1 MRHRPAGGMDRSGY
15 VACDFFAVP
24 FQGLESVT
32 FSRISIHQAAFVRR
46 PKESI
51 MIGLVRAAAL
61 CATLALGLI
70 SAQAADKAF
79 KRDDLADSA
88 IKLEAQI
95 KSEAGPVAKSAATL
109 RTDADAAFRRSDY
122 RVGLQI
128 IGQIAAVAPE
138 DSANW
143 LRLAKTIFQIRS
155 ATSSEQTFLYERAST
170 AAYIAYQRAG
180 NAGEEAEALAVLG
193 RALSERKLWR
203 PALDTLQLSLELRE
217 VAEVR
222 GNYEKLRDNHG
233 FRLLDYT
240 VDSDSASPRACF
252 QFSEDLAKRTDF
264 SPYLALAGSDK
275 PALTSEEKQ
284 LCVEGL
290 KHGERYNINLRAGLP
305 STVKESLPKSA
316 EFNIYVRDRKPFVRF
331 TGRAYV
337 LPRTGQ
343 RGIPLVSVNTPSV
356 SVQVFR
362 IGDRNLINTVIDSD
376 FQKTL
381 SSYQLDDLG
390 NERGVKVWSG
400 ELATATTLNQDVTTA
415 FPVDQALGDLQ
426 PGVYVMTATP
436 KGPGS
441 SKDEDSGSLATQ
453 WFIVSDLGLTAF
465 SGNDGIHVFVNSLAS
480 TDAVA
485 RAEVRLVARNNEI
498 LATRKTD
505 ESGHVLFE
513 AGLARGEGGLSP
525 ALLTVSG
532 EKADY
537 AFLSLKSN
545 AFDLTDRGV
554 SGRAVPAGAD
564 AFVYAERGVYRSGET
579 VYLTALLRDGQGNA
593 VTGGPLTLVIERPDG
608 VEFRRAVLPDQG
620 AGGRNLTLPLNSAVP
635 TGTWRARAFTD
646 PKGAS
651 VGETTFMVED
661 YIPDRIEF
669 ELTSKDKLIKAD
681 APVELK
687 VDGHFLYGAP
697 ASGLQL
703 EGDMLVAPASA
714 RPGFAGYQ
722 FGVADEETTS
732 NERTPIE
739 NLPEADANG
748 VATFPVSLAKPP
760 SSTRPQEAQIFIRMA
775 EAGGRAVERKIVLP
789 VAPAAAMIGIKPL
802 FGDKNV
808 AEGDKA
814 DFDVVFAAPDDK
826 PLARGGLRYELL
838 KLESRYQWYRQSS
851 SWEYEPVKSTSRVAD
866 GDLTIAADKPSRVT
880 LAPQPGRYRLDVK
893 STEADGPLT
902 SVQFDVGWYSDGS
915 ADTPDLLETSIDKP
929 EYQSGDT
936 MVVSVN
942 ARSAGKLTINV
953 LGDRL
958 LTTQS
963 TDVKEGTSQV
973 RIPVGKDWGT
983 GAYVVATLRRPLD
996 AAALRMPGRAIGL
1009 KWFGIDKKART
1020 LTVGLS
1026 PPALVRPS
1034 TTLKLPVKVGGLNPG
1049 EDAKIVVAAVDV
1061 GILNLTNYKPPAPD
1075 DYYLGQRRMTSE
1087 IRDLYGQLIDGMLGT
1102 RGQLKT
1108 GGDSAG
1114 AELQGSPPTQKP
1126 LALYSG
1132 IVTVAADGSAEI
1144 SFDIPEFAGTARV
1157 MAVAWT
1163 ATKLG
1168 RATTDVIV
1176 RDPVV
1181 LTATL
1186 PRFLLNGDK
1195 GTMSF
1200 DLDNVEGAPGD
1211 YTINVKTSGPVKVT
1225 GNPATTV
1232 KLAAKQRTSMA
1243 LALDA
1248 SGGAGTAQ
1256 LDVDIKGPNGLA
1268 LARHYA
1274 LDVKAATQILARR
1287 SIRTL
1292 AKGESLTL
1300 TSDMFSDLVQGTGG
1314 VSLSVSLS
1322 TALDAATI
1330 LKALDRYPYGCSEQI
1345 TSRAMP
1351 LLYVNDLAA
1360 GAHLAMDTAVDQRIK
1375 DAIDKLLARQ
1385 GSNGSFGLWSAGGD
1399 DAWLDAYVTDFLTR
1413 AREKGFAV
1421 PDVLFRNALDR
1432 IRNSVVNADE
1442 PEKDGGRNLAYGLY
1456 VLARNGTAP
1465 VGDLRYLADTKLNN
1479 LATPIAKSQ
1488 LAAALALVGD
1498 RTRAER
1504 VYAAALESLAPKPVL
1519 EFGRVDYGS
1528 ALRDA
1533 AALVSLGSEGNASSA
1548 TITQAVMRVEAARG
1562 LTPYTSTQ
1570 ENAWLVLASRALS
1583 KETLA
1588 LDVNGSP
1595 VRTALYRSY
1604 KAAEMAGVPIK
1615 ITNTGDTPVQ
1625 AVVSVSGAPV
1635 TPEPAASNGFKIER
1649 NYFTLDGKPADPSKA
1664 KQNDRF
1670 AVVLKITEA
1679 KPEYGHIM
1687 VSDYLAAGFEIDNP
1701 HLVSSGDTGTL
1712 DWIEDGEEPENTE
1725 FRDDRF
1731 TAAIDRGSDDK
1742 AVFTVAYVVRAV
1754 SPGKYVVPQAYVE
1767 DMYNPSRYG
1776 RTGTGTVEVRPA
1788 K

>member
-1 MRHRPAGGMDRSGY
+1 
-15 VACDFFAVP
+15 
-24 FQGLESVT
+24 
-32 FSRISIHQAAFVRR
+32 
-46 PKESI
+46 
-51 MIGLVRAAAL
+51 MIGLVRAATL
-61 CATLALGLI
+61 CATLAFGLVA
-70 SAQAADKAF
+70 AQAADKAF
-79 KRDDLADSA
+79 RRDDLADSA

-95 KSEAGPVAKSAATL
+95 KSEAGPAAKSGAGL
-109 RTDADAAFRRSDY
+109 RTDADAAFRRSDF
-122 RVGLQI
+122 RTGLRI
-128 IGQIAAVAPE
+128 LGQIAATTPD
-138 DSANW
+138 DSSNW
-143 LRLAKTIFQIRS
+143 LRLARTIFQIGP
-155 ATSSEQTFLYERAST
+155 ANSSEQTFLLERAST

-180 NAGEEAEALAVLG
+180 NAADEADALAVLG

-203 PALDTLQLSLELRE
+203 PALDALRLSLDLRE

-222 GNYEKLRDNHG
+222 GRYEKMRDEHG

-240 VDSDSASPRACF
+240 VDSDSAAPRACF
-252 QFSEDLAKRTDF
+252 QFSEELAKRTDF
-264 SPYLALAGSDK
+264 TPFVALADSDK
-275 PALTSEEKQ
+275 PALSSEERQ
-284 LCVEGL
+284 LCVDGL
-290 KHGERYNINLRAGLP
+290 EHGERYNVVLRAGLP
-305 STVKESLPKSA
+305 SAVKEGLPKSA

-337 LPRTGQ
+337 LPRIGQ
-343 RGIPLVSVNTPSV
+343 RGIPLVSVNTPAV
-356 SVQVFR
+356 TVNVFR

-376 FQKTL
+376 FQRAINKYEL
-381 SSYQLDDLG
+381 SSLG
-390 NERGVKVWSG
+390 DERGVKVWSG

-415 FPVDQALGDLQ
+415 FPVDRALGDLK
-426 PGVYVMTATP
+426 PGVYVMTAAA

-441 SKDEDSGSLATQ
+441 DDDSQLATQ

-498 LATRKTD
+498 LATRTTD
-505 ESGHVLFE
+505 QSGHVLFE
-513 AGLARGEGGLSP
+513 TGLARGEGGLSP
-525 ALLTVSG
+525 AMVTVTG
-532 EKADY
+532 ENADY
-537 AFLSLKSN
+537 AFLSLKTE
-545 AFDLTDRGV
+545 AFDLSDRGV
-554 SGRAVPAGAD
+554 AGRAVPVGAD
-564 AFVYAERGVYRSGET
+564 AFVYAERGVYRSNET
-579 VYLTALLRDGQGNA
+579 VYLTALLRDGQGKA

-608 VEFRRAVLPDQG
+608 VEFRRAVLADQG
-620 AGGRNLTLPLNSAVP
+620 AGGRSVAVPLNSAVP
-635 TGTWRARAFTD
+635 AGTWRVRAFTD
-646 PKGAS
+646 PKAAP

-661 YIPDRIEF
+661 YVPERIEF
-669 ELTSKDKLIKAD
+669 DISSKDKAIKAD
-681 APVELK
+681 AAVELK

-697 ASGLQL
+697 ASDLQL
-703 EGDMLVAPASA
+703 EGDLLVAPAA
-714 RPGFAGYQ
+714 ERPGFAGYQ

-739 NLPEADANG
+739 NLPETDAKG

-760 SSTRPQEAQIFIRMA
+760 TSTRPQEAQIFIRMA
-775 EAGGRAVERKIVLP
+775 EAGGRAVERKVVLP
-789 VAPAAAMIGIKPL
+789 VTPATAMIGVKPL

-814 DFDVVFAAPDDK
+814 GFDVVFVAPDGQR
-826 PLARGGLRYELL
+826 LARDGLRYELL
-838 KLESRYQWYRQSS
+838 KIESHYQWYRQNSA
-851 SWEYEPVKSTSRVAD
+851 WEYEPVKSTARVAD
-866 GDLTIAADKPSRVT
+866 GDVTVAADKPSRIT
-880 LAPQPGRYRLDVK
+880 LSPQPGRYRLDVK
-893 STEADGPLT
+893 STEVDGPLT

-929 EYQSGDT
+929 EYRSGDT

-942 ARSAGKLTINV
+942 ARTAGKLTVNV

-958 LTTQS
+958 LTTQT
-963 TDVKEGTSQV
+963 TDVREGTAQV
-973 RIPVGKDWGT
+973 NIPIGRDWGT

-996 AAALRMPGRAIGL
+996 AAAQRMPGRAIGL

-1020 LTVGLS
+1020 LTVDLS
-1026 PPALVRPS
+1026 APALVRPGAA
-1034 TTLKLPVKVGGLNPG
+1034 LKLPVKLGGLSPG

-1075 DYYLGQRRMTSE
+1075 DYYLGQRRMSAE
-1087 IRDLYGQLIDGMLGT
+1087 IRDLYGQLIDGMQGT

-1114 AELQGSPPTQKP
+1114 AELQGSPPSQKP

-1132 IVTVAADGSAEI
+1132 IVTVGPDGSAEI
-1144 SFDIPEFAGTARV
+1144 DFDIPEFAGTARV

-1168 RATTDVIV
+1168 RATTDVTV

-1186 PRFLLNGDK
+1186 PRFLLNGDH

-1211 YTINVKTSGPVKVT
+1211 YTVNVKPSGPIKVS
-1225 GNPATTV
+1225 GNPTTTV
-1232 KLAAKQRTSMA
+1232 TLAAHQRSSMV
-1243 LALDA
+1243 LALDT
-1248 SGGAGTAQ
+1248 GGTGTAQ
-1256 LDVDIKGPNGLA
+1256 LDVDINGPNGLT

-1300 TSDMFSDLVQGTGG
+1300 TSDMFSELVQGTGS

-1351 LLYVNDLAA
+1351 LLYVNDLAV

-1375 DAIDKLLARQ
+1375 DAIDRLLARQ

-1421 PDVLFRNALDR
+1421 PEVLFRSALDR
-1432 IRNSVVNADE
+1432 IRNSVVNANE
-1442 PEKDGGRNLAYGLY
+1442 PEKDGGRDLAYGLY
-1456 VLARNGTAP
+1456 VLARNGAAP
-1465 VGDLRYLADTKLNN
+1465 IGDLRYLADTKLGN
-1479 LATPIAKSQ
+1479 LATPIAKAQ

-1498 RTRAER
+1498 RSRAER
-1504 VYAAALESLAPKPVL
+1504 VYAAALHGLAPKPVL
-1519 EFGRVDYGS
+1519 EFGRADYGS

-1533 AALVSLGSEGNASSA
+1533 AALVTLASEGNAPHA
-1548 TITQAVMRVEAARG
+1548 TLTEAVARVEAARG
-1562 LTPYTSTQ
+1562 LAPYTSTQ
-1570 ENAWLVLASRALS
+1570 ENAWLVLASRALA
-1583 KETLA
+1583 KENLT
-1588 LDVNGSP
+1588 LDVDGSP
-1595 VRTALYRSY
+1595 IKTALYRSY
-1604 KAAEMAGVPIK
+1604 KATELDNKPIK

-1649 NYFTLDGKPADPSKA
+1649 NYFTLDGSPADASKA

-1670 AVVLKITEA
+1670 AVVLKITEP
-1679 KPEYGHIM
+1679 KPEYGHII
-1687 VSDYLAAGFEIDNP
+1687 VSDYLPAGFEIDNP

-1712 DWIEDGEEPENTE
+1712 DWIEDGEEPANTE

-1731 TAAIDRGSDDK
+1731 TAAIDRASNAK
-1742 AVFTVAYVVRAV
+1742 SVFTVAYVVRAV
-1754 SPGKYVVPQAYVE
+1754 SPGKYVLPQAYVE

-1776 RTGTGTVEVRPA
+1776 RTGTGAIEVRPA